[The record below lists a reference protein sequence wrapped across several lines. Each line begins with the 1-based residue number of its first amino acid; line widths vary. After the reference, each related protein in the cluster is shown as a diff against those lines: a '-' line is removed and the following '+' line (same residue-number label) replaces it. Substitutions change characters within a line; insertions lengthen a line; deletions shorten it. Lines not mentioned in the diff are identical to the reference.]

1 MAKRKTKP
9 ANATT
14 KQKKQHPDWSALNP
28 REVESMAVE
37 LAKAGKSTSEIGIIL
52 RDQYAVPDIR
62 VATGRKLTKLLEE
75 NGIKQEIP
83 EDLRNLI
90 NRASQLKKHLDEH
103 KKDFKNK
110 RGLQVLESKIRS
122 LEKYYGSQGRLPK
135 GWKYTTEQAKLMSE

>member
-1 MAKRKTKP
+1 MPKRKTKP
-9 ANATT
+9 ANTAT

-28 REVESMAVE
+28 REVESRAVE
-37 LAKAGKSTSEIGIIL
+37 LAKSGKSTSEIGIIL

-62 VATGRKLTKLLEE
+62 VATGKRLTKVLEE
-75 NGIKQEIP
+75 NEVKLDVP

-135 GWKYTTEQAKLMSE
+135 DWKYTTEQAKLMSE

>member
-1 MAKRKTKP
+1 MPKRKTKSVD
-9 ANATT
+9 T

-28 REVESMAVE
+28 REVESRAVE
-37 LAKAGKSTSEIGIIL
+37 LARSGKSTSEIGIIL

-62 VATGRKLTKLLEE
+62 VATGKRLTKVLEE
-75 NGIKQEIP
+75 NEVKQDVP

-110 RGLQVLESKIRS
+110 RGLQILESKIRG
-122 LEKYYGSQGRLPK
+122 LEKYYRLQGGLPK
-135 GWKYTTEQAKLMSE
+135 DWKYTTEQAKLLSE

>member
-1 MAKRKTKP
+1 MPKKKAKSADT
-9 ANATT
+9 TT

-28 REVESMAVE
+28 REVESRAVE
-37 LAKAGKSTSEIGIIL
+37 LAKSGKSTSEIGIIL

-62 VATGRKLTKLLEE
+62 IATGKRLTKVLEE
-75 NGIKQEIP
+75 NEVKPEVP

-110 RGLQVLESKIRS
+110 RGLQILESKIRG
-122 LEKYYGSQGRLPK
+122 LEKYYSSQGRLPK
-135 GWKYTTEQAKLMSE
+135 DWKYTTEQAKLMSE